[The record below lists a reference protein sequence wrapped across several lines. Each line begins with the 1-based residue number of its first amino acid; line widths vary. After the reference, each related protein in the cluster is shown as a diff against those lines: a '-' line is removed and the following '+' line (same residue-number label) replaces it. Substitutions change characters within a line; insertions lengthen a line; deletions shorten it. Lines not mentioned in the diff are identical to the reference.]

1 MTISPFLDGFTRFVR
16 TAHAKRA
23 AARAAE
29 PPLLFKRLYIANAY
43 LVLVVAIIVA
53 TGLCGLFALARSQA
67 SSALLART
75 LEQATDASLTTAAAE
90 REYADL
96 LSQTPRDRGRPS
108 ATFVAASRTFTAELA
123 ALQRDGST
131 ADKPAIRSL
140 TSAHRAFEVS
150 ARAFRSAISR
160 GNRSRATQIDAR
172 KLRPNIERIRSG
184 LRVISAETFRNR
196 LGEIALDRAVASRYE
211 RLIVAVTAIAITLM
225 AGLIV
230 LLRLYRFAAIASAT
244 AVVDTLSEAALTDN
258 LTKLGNQRAFNEDF
272 ARERARAARHGHP
285 LALALIDIDEFKKV
299 NDEGGH
305 SHGDEVLAR
314 VGERLRRM
322 RTEDRGYRIGGDEF
336 ALILAEADPKAA
348 ATALSRLQRELR
360 DSLLGATV
368 SIGYVNLSG
377 PDLVA
382 GSYDL
387 ADAALYEA
395 KRGGRNRTVC
405 FRDSGTVLNIFNP
418 AKGDIVR
425 KMIAEQLITTVF
437 QPIWD
442 METNRPLGFE
452 ALMRPN
458 PGIGLSGPQEAF
470 DVAERIR
477 QLPELDRLCARN
489 AISSSGNLPA
499 ESVIFMNYAPESLTH
514 ASFDASE
521 FVAAVRAAGLRPDQ
535 IVIEISER
543 LIEDTAAIV
552 ERATELRA
560 LGVRIALDNIG
571 SGHMGLEILGQLH
584 LDFVKLDRMLVS
596 RAIENTEARGVL
608 AGLIAI
614 ARETGTYLIAEG
626 IETQHMLD
634 FVSKAHVPLPSA
646 FAGVRGVQGYEL
658 GKPEAGRID
667 TDTLE
672 QRHDFLQARRRTLT
686 REAAQHL
693 DKSDDRSAIPVHSGM
708 P

>member
-1 MTISPFLDGFTRFVR
+1 MPVSPFRTGFARLVR
-16 TAHAKRA
+16 SARRKRA
-23 AARAAE
+23 ATVSAE
-29 PPLLFKRLYIANAY
+29 APRLFKRLYVAY
-43 LVLVVAIIVA
+43 GYFGLMFAIIVA
-53 TGLCGLFALARSQA
+53 IGVFGLVAITHDGT
-67 SSALLART
+67 RT
-75 LEQATDASLTTAAAE
+75 VT
-90 REYADL
+90 
-96 LSQTPRDRGRPS
+96 
-108 ATFVAASRTFTAELA
+108 
-123 ALQRDGST
+123 
-131 ADKPAIRSL
+131 
-140 TSAHRAFEVS
+140 H
-150 ARAFRSAISR
+150 
-160 GNRSRATQIDAR
+160 
-172 KLRPNIERIRSG
+172 
-184 LRVISAETFRNR
+184 
-196 LGEIALDRAVASRYE
+196 RYE
-211 RLIVAVTAIAITLM
+211 WLIIGATVAGVALM
-225 AGLIV
+225 AGLIA
-230 LLRLYRFAAIASAT
+230 LLRLYCFAALAT
-244 AVVDTLSEAALTDN
+244 AAAAVDSFAAAALTDN

-272 ARERARAARHGHP
+272 ARERARAARHNHP
-285 LALALIDIDEFKKV
+285 LALALIDVDDFKKV

-305 SHGDEVLAR
+305 SHGDAVLAK
-314 VGERLRRM
+314 VGERMRRL

-348 ATALSRLQRELR
+348 ATAIGRLQKELR
-360 DSLLGATV
+360 ASLMGATV

-382 GSYDL
+382 GAYDL

-395 KRGGRNRTVC
+395 KRTGRNRVVC
-405 FRDSGTVLNIFNP
+405 FRDSGTVLNVFNP
-418 AKGDIVR
+418 AKGDLLR

-452 ALMRPN
+452 ALTRPN
-458 PGIGLSGPQEAF
+458 PGIGLSGPKEAF

-477 QLPELDRLCARN
+477 LLPDLDRLCARN

-499 ESVIFMNYAPESLTH
+499 DSVIFMNYAPESLTH
-514 ASFDASE
+514 ASFDAAE
-521 FVAAVRAAGLRPDQ
+521 FVATIRVAGLRPDQ

-543 LIEDTAAIV
+543 LIEDTAAVV

-571 SGHMGLEILGQLH
+571 SGHMGLEILGKLH
-584 LDFVKLDRMLVS
+584 LDFVKLDSQLVA
-596 RAIENTEARGVL
+596 RAIDNTEARGVL

-626 IETQHMLD
+626 IETQNMLD
-634 FVSKAHVPLPSA
+634 FVSRAHVPLPSA

-672 QRHDFLQARRRTLT
+672 LRHDFLQGRRRKLT
-686 REAAQHL
+686 REAEGHS
-693 DKSDDRSAIPVHSGM
+693 DRSDDRLALPVPSGT

>member
-1 MTISPFLDGFTRFVR
+1 MRTSPFRTGLARLVR
-16 TAHAKRA
+16 SAHRKRA
-23 AARAAE
+23 ATASPDA
-29 PPLLFKRLYIANAY
+29 PQLFKRLYVAYAYFGLIFAVIIA
-43 LVLVVAIIVA
+43 I
-53 TGLCGLFALARSQA
+53 GFCGLAGLGHG
-67 SSALLART
+67 
-75 LEQATDASLTTAAAE
+75 TA
-90 REYADL
+90 
-96 LSQTPRDRGRPS
+96 
-108 ATFVAASRTFTAELA
+108 
-123 ALQRDGST
+123 ST
-131 ADKPAIRSL
+131 A
-140 TSAHRAFEVS
+140 HRYEWL
-150 ARAFRSAISR
+150 II
-160 GNRSRATQIDAR
+160 GATVA
-172 KLRPNIERIRSG
+172 G
-184 LRVISAETFRNR
+184 
-196 LGEIALDRAVASRYE
+196 VAS
-211 RLIVAVTAIAITLM
+211 M
-225 AGLIV
+225 AGLIA
-230 LLRLYRFAAIASAT
+230 LLRLYCFAALATASA
-244 AVVDTLSEAALTDN
+244 AVESFAAAALTDN
-258 LTKLGNQRAFNEDF
+258 LTKLGNQRAFSEDF
-272 ARERARAARHGHP
+272 ARERARAARHNHP
-285 LALALIDIDEFKKV
+285 LALALIDIDDFKKV

-305 SHGDEVLAR
+305 SHGDAVLAK
-314 VGERLRRM
+314 VGERMRRL

-348 ATALSRLQRELR
+348 ATAIGRLQKELR
-360 DSLLGATV
+360 ASLMGATV